1 MSPRY
6 AIEARTASELAAM
19 VTPASGTDLE
29 ALPWIL
35 YDTNTSA
42 FANAATSLDVI
53 FYTAT
58 NIDKTLC
65 NLEAAGQLPI
75 PQVLEVAGMT
85 VDILAVPQAG
95 TSTTVTG
102 PISDIANILKTVRSA
117 VKFTLSNKLYGI
129 FPLTAYHATGGEVGF
144 ISGTYTA
151 VAASSTANNGIMDGG
166 WWVDGAIVIPSQQ
179 QFVFEIITSSTAL
192 TLLQTPMPVR
202 PGIWGPIHRRVL

>member
-6 AIEARTASELAAM
+6 AIEPRTADELAAM

-35 YDTNTSA
+35 YDTNTTA
-42 FANAATSLDVI
+42 FVNAAVSLDVI
-53 FYTAT
+53 FYTAV
-58 NIDKTLC
+58 NVDKTLC
-65 NLEAAGQLPI
+65 NLEAPSQLPI

-85 VDILAVPQAG
+85 VDILAVPQTTTTG
-95 TSTTVTG
+95 TANG
-102 PISDIANILKTVRSA
+102 PISDIASILKTGRGA

-144 ISGTYTA
+144 VSSTFTA
-151 VAASSTANNGIMDGG
+151 PVTTSTANNGIFDGG
-166 WWVDGAIVIPSQQ
+166 WWVDGAIIIPSQQ
-179 QFVFEIITSSTAL
+179 QFVFEILTGTVALAL
-192 TLLQTPMPVR
+192 TQTPMFVR